1 MGCAAK
7 HPAKNGE
14 TRRTP
19 RRGAERKNGMEHNK
33 REKIMAYVSQYA
45 IITLSIT
52 IMSVGVYFFKF
63 PNNFV
68 FGGVTGAA
76 ALVAKLTP
84 LSASA
89 FSSWA
94 NMILLVVGLIFLGKK
109 ICHDHRL
116 CLGGHVGGAD
126 VPGKV
131 LPHARLPLQPAHA
144 GPAVRHRSAGHCLG
158 PALQCRCFLG
168 RHGRHCPHR
177 GKNTPTSTASP

>member
-1 MGCAAK
+1 
-7 HPAKNGE
+7 
-14 TRRTP
+14 
-19 RRGAERKNGMEHNK
+19 
-33 REKIMAYVSQYA
+33 MAYVSQYA

-84 LSASA
+84 LSAAA

-109 ICHDHRL
+109 FAMTQAMPRWSCR
-116 CLGGHVGGAD
+116 
-126 VPGKV
+126 
-131 LPHARLPLQPAHA
+131 
-144 GPAVRHRSAGHCLG
+144 RS
-158 PALQCRCFLG
+158 
-168 RHGRHCPHR
+168 
-177 GKNTPTSTASP
+177 